1 MTSTRPDTSAFR
13 IPMSRP
19 SRLVAR
25 ALLGFLHLSGRLV
38 CRVPIRRFGFER
50 AARLPQS
57 IMVANHHSLIDTPL
71 LFMSVPRRRRD
82 RTATVGGLDYF
93 EARPEHPWHERIF
106 RRGVIWFIRSSM
118 NVMLID
124 RVGGEYSELDRIDAM
139 IAEGWSLVIFPE
151 ATRSRD
157 GRIGRFRHGA
167 AELARRNDLP
177 VVPVRIEGTE
187 RILPPGVSWPRSAP
201 LRMVAGEPLHAESD
215 ETAAAF
221 TKRLIVAIEGLS
233 TDESRDEAEGPI
245 AAVANAESTPLVT
258 ERVG

>member
-1 MTSTRPDTSAFR
+1 MTSAGPDTSAFR

-19 SRLVAR
+19 SRVVAR
-25 ALLGFLHLSGRLV
+25 GLLGFLHFAGRLV
-38 CRVPIRRFGFER
+38 CRVPIRRVGFDR

-57 IMVANHHSLIDTPL
+57 IMVANHHSLIDTPC
-71 LFMSVPRRRRD
+71 LFMSVARSRRD

-93 EARPEHPWHERIF
+93 AARPEHPWHERVF
-106 RRGVIWFIRSSM
+106 RRVVIWFIRSSM

-139 IAEGWSLVIFPE
+139 IAEGWSLIIFPE

-177 VVPVRIEGTE
+177 VVPVRIDGTE
-187 RILPPGVSWPRSAP
+187 QILPPGVSWPQAAP
-201 LRMVAGEPLHAESD
+201 LRMEAGEPLRAEPE

-221 TKRLIVAIEGLS
+221 TKRLIVAIERLS
-233 TDESRDEAEGPI
+233 TEPARDPMDDPVVVAAEPT
-245 AAVANAESTPLVT
+245 SLVT
-258 ERVG
+258 ERIG

>member
-1 MTSTRPDTSAFR
+1 MTASGTDTSAFR
-13 IPMSRP
+13 IPMSRA

-25 ALLGFLHLSGRLV
+25 GLLGFLHFAGRLV
-38 CRVPIRRFGFER
+38 CRVPIRRIGFDR

-57 IMVANHHSLIDTPL
+57 IMVANHHSLIDTPC
-71 LFMSVPRRRRD
+71 LFMSVARSRRN

-93 EARPEHPWHERIF
+93 EARPEHPWYERVF

-139 IAEGWSLVIFPE
+139 ITEGWSLVIFPE

-157 GRIGRFRHGA
+157 GSIGRFRHGA

-187 RILPPGVSWPRSAP
+187 RILPPGVSWPQSAP
-201 LRMVAGEPLHAESD
+201 LRMTAGEPLRAEAE

-221 TKRLIVAIEGLS
+221 TKRLVVAIEDLATNRSVDAAGGS
-233 TDESRDEAEGPI
+233 I
-245 AAVANAESTPLVT
+245 AAVSDESPLMMP

>member
-1 MTSTRPDTSAFR
+1 MTSTGPDTSAFR
-13 IPMSRP
+13 IPMPLP

-25 ALLGFLHLSGRLV
+25 GLLGFLHFAGRLV
-38 CRVPIRRFGFER
+38 CRVPIRRRGFDS

-57 IMVANHHSLIDTPL
+57 IMVANHHSLIDTPC
-71 LFMSVPRRRRD
+71 LFMSVARGRRN

-93 EARPEHPWHERIF
+93 AARPEQPWHERLF

-124 RVGGEYSELDRIDAM
+124 RIGGEYSELDRIDEM
-139 IAEGWSLVIFPE
+139 IAQGWSLVIFPE

-177 VVPVRIEGTE
+177 VIPVRIDGTE

-201 LRMVAGEPLHAESD
+201 LRMVAGEPLRAEPD

-221 TKRLIVAIEGLS
+221 TKRLIIAIEALAE
-233 TDESRDEAEGPI
+233 DPSRCPEADSNG
-245 AAVANAESTPLVT
+245 AAPGSDGSLVT

>member
-1 MTSTRPDTSAFR
+1 MTASGTDTSAFR
-13 IPMSRP
+13 IPMSRA

-25 ALLGFLHLSGRLV
+25 GLLGFLHFAGRLV
-38 CRVPIRRFGFER
+38 CRVPIRRIGFDR

-57 IMVANHHSLIDTPL
+57 IMVANHHSLIDTPC
-71 LFMSVPRRRRD
+71 LFMSVARSRRN

-93 EARPEHPWHERIF
+93 EARPEHPWHERVF
-106 RRGVIWFIRSSM
+106 RRVVIWFIRSSM

-157 GRIGRFRHGA
+157 GSIGRFRHGA

-187 RILPPGVSWPRSAP
+187 RILPPGVSWPQSAP
-201 LRMVAGEPLHAESD
+201 LRMTAGEPLRAEAE

-221 TKRLIVAIEGLS
+221 TKRLVVAIEDLATNRSVDAAGGS
-233 TDESRDEAEGPI
+233 I
-245 AAVANAESTPLVT
+245 AAVSDESPRMMP